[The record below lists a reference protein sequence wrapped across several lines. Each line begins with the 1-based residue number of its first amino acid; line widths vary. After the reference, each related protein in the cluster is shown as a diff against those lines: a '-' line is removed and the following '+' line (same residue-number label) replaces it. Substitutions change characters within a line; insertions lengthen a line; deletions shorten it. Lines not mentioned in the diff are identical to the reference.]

1 MLRAVAVGAALMLL
15 SACTHRMSQAE
26 AEDASIEELRAAR
39 AKMTDIGNVDVGLD
53 REPYAARLVTQAGRK
68 LGWPEADIDRAS
80 RGIAWKGMT
89 RDQLWWSWGPPWKE
103 EEGDPDERWEWGP
116 WHLGEPRKHAIIRG
130 DLVTDL
136 KVNPPPD

>member
-1 MLRAVAVGAALMLL
+1 MFRFTAVLASASLL
-15 SACTHRMSQAE
+15 AACTYRMSEAE

-39 AKMTDIGNVDVGLD
+39 AKMTDIGNVDIGMD

-89 RDQLWWSWGPPWKE
+89 RDQLWWSWGPAWKE
-103 EEGDPDERWEWGP
+103 EKGDGDERWEWGP
-116 WHLGEPRKHAIIRG
+116 WHLLEPRKYAVIRG
-130 DLVTDL
+130 DVVTDI